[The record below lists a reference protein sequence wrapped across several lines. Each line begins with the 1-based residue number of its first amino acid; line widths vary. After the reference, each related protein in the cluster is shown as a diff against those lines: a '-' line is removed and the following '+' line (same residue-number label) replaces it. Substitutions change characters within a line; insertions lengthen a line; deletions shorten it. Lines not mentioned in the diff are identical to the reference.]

1 MPLRPKKNNRR
12 KNRMATVLDI
22 VQGLSQV
29 AANSYDDMCKE
40 KETGL
45 RRDKEV
51 AIRDRR
57 VIDGFKMRLHSGNKL
72 CVMYTTEVLLSD
84 VVQKEKYE
92 DTLHEVVNDVV
103 SFVKKEYKKVTGN
116 SLSLTEIKDMKPK
129 LEMMNTSRVRAEAK
143 LTCHY
148 EVGGLEEIDQKDPHR
163 EKMHDKFK
171 KWLEASSDKRPEN
184 DSRKAEKQDK

>member
-1 MPLRPKKNNRR
+1 
-12 KNRMATVLDI
+12 MATVLDI

-171 KWLEASSDKRPEN
+171 KWLETSSDKRPEN